1 MAYLGVIYCSVI
13 GIIDYKLSKR
23 FGLLTFFCLL
33 WAVIIFLSSFELYGM
48 VSFSREIYSVILI
61 GLISFTIPCLMG
73 KYTTIRSSTIP
84 IQKRSDKYSLN
95 RKFFFLVQL
104 FIFIF
109 MILMAERLIELIQ
122 SGLPYG
128 TVRAMYLNRGEENY
142 FTNPIMDFFNSK
154 LVVPLLFSSIP
165 IVVTLILTKAKEYI
179 VIILVSVLNILIYVA
194 ATGGRLILIYIVV
207 DLIIAIPLYE
217 ITISSKLKKR
227 ISYGIIVLFFVVII
241 TTVIRK
247 GFFSSGHLDVSSLF
261 IDYYRYLS
269 LSVPLF
275 AHWLD
280 YINSAH
286 IQTNGM
292 ATFGGIANNI
302 YYVLTK
308 FGATDFLN
316 FNATNNL
323 ITQTEDFIPIFNDTG
338 ANAFVTMFFFFYL
351 DFRMF
356 GVIILSGIYGWVTGF
371 ISKLTTSNSS
381 ILMKCYYLLFVQS
394 VVKSF
399 VRWEFWSAPYILAFL
414 FMFFFFTK
422 GSYGNSSKNRIY

>member
-399 VRWEFWSAPYILAFL
+399 VRWEFWSAAYILAFL